1 MNKHHPANN
10 VTPKGDYL
18 KNKNIDRYRTIIKKL
33 ELRK

>member
-18 KNKNIDRYRTIIKKL
+18 KNKKITRLDVEMEK
-33 ELRK
+33 ESF